1 MDKIQH
7 TTVPTNGINMH
18 VASIGTGPRAIL
30 FLHGFPELWY
40 TWRHQLLSLSSLGYR
55 CIAPDLRGYGDTD
68 CPAPAA
74 QYTSLHIVGDLFR
87 PDRVKA
93 LVNTSVP
100 FTPRHPKASLIA
112 GMRAVFG
119 DDFYMC
125 RFQEVGEAEADFG
138 AVETGKLLAKI
149 LTSRNPDPPCLPK
162 HVGFRGIPDLPAL
175 PSWLTQQDIDYFA
188 SKFDR
193 TGFTGALNYYRAIDL
208 SWEVMGPWTGA
219 KVTVPTKFIVGELD
233 ITLKFPRMKDYVVGG
248 GMKADV
254 PLLEEV
260 VVLEGVAHFLHE
272 ESPQQV
278 TNHIHDFFKD
288 K

>member
-1 MDKIQH
+1 
-7 TTVPTNGINMH
+7 
-18 VASIGTGPRAIL
+18 
-30 FLHGFPELWY
+30 
-40 TWRHQLLSLSSLGYR
+40 
-55 CIAPDLRGYGDTD
+55 
-68 CPAPAA
+68 
-74 QYTSLHIVGDLFR
+74 
-87 PDRVKA
+87 
-93 LVNTSVP
+93 
-100 FTPRHPKASLIA
+100 
-112 GMRAVFG
+112 
-119 DDFYMC
+119 
-125 RFQEVGEAEADFG
+125 EADFG